1 MSVKGFQRP
10 PTAQQAVLAELRR
23 AIIEG
28 ELSPGSQLIQDALA
42 DRLGVSRV
50 PIREALRILEAEG
63 QVSYSPH
70 RGYFI
75 AELSIEELLEIQR
88 LRALLEPEAGTK
100 AVPALTDE
108 DIELMAAADADMG
121 AAARQ
126 DIAGVNVAHTQFH
139 FALLGACGMPRLI
152 RILRQLW
159 DTADPYRAIYHG
171 DEPSRL
177 RAQSEHAQI
186 LEATRHRDQVRLL
199 VLLAEHRQH
208 TVDRLSGPLTR
219 RAAAD
224 GSVVE
229 RTSRG
234 MGAGDRTVHGR
245 TGATG
250 AR

>member
-1 MSVKGFQRP
+1 MSDKGFARP

-28 ELSPGSQLIQDALA
+28 ELAPGSQIVQGTLA

-50 PIREALRILEAEG
+50 PIREALRILQGEG

-88 LRALLEPEAGTK
+88 LRALLEPEAVTK
-100 AVPALTDE
+100 ALAVLTDDDVAVMSGAYAAME
-108 DIELMAAADADMG
+108 EAAAQG
-121 AAARQ
+121 
-126 DIAGVNVAHTQFH
+126 DIAGVNTAHTRFH

-186 LEATRHRDQVRLL
+186 LESTRQRDLVRLL
-199 VLLAEHRQH
+199 GLLGEHRQH
-208 TVDRLSGPLTR
+208 TVDRLSGPLTS

-224 GSVVE
+224 GSVAD
-229 RTSRG
+229 RSRRS
-234 MGAGDRTVHGR
+234 AG
-245 TGATG
+245 
-250 AR
+250 